1 MKIGDKVRFLSET
14 GGGRVAGF
22 QGKNIVL
29 VEDEDGFQI
38 PFPIN
43 DVVAVG
49 GEDNYTTSK
58 LVSSKMDA
66 ESKQKGIER
75 DGRSIKTLLKDG
87 QDDVDTSSL
96 SDDDK
101 YDTVDDEKEV
111 SFCAPVEERKG
122 GNMLSA
128 YIAFVPMDVSNV
140 TSTRFETYFVNDS
153 NYYIHFCYMTAEGHS
168 WNLKYSGEVEPNTK
182 LYIEEFGRD
191 ALNDMSHIAVQFLSY
206 KKEKGFL
213 MKPCVDAQFRI
224 DPVKF
229 YKLHTFQDTQFF
241 ESPALLYNI
250 IVDDVPARPFVV
262 DPKVLKREMFAS
274 SDTTKKES
282 EEHIGNYMRRY
293 EDGKNGAAFKIK
305 HRGDDDIVVID
316 LHANELLDTTAG
328 MTTADILNYQM
339 KKFRDTLT
347 EYANKKGQKI
357 VFIHGKGEGVLRNS
371 IINELHYRYKKYSY
385 QDASF
390 QEYGYGATQVTIR

>member
-14 GGGRVAGF
+14 GGGKVAGF
-22 QGKNIVL
+22 QGNNIVL

-43 DVVAVG
+43 EVVLI
-49 GEDNYTTSK
+49 GEDNYATSK
-58 LVSSKMDA
+58 LVSSKMAA
-66 ESKQKGIER
+66 ESKQNGIEP

-87 QDDVDTSSL
+87 QDDVDVSL
-96 SDDDK
+96 NEEDK

-111 SFCAPVEERKG
+111 TFRAPVEERKG

-128 YIAFVPMDVSNV
+128 YIAFVPMDINNV

-153 NYYIHFCYMTAEGHS
+153 NYYIQFCYMIAEGNS
-168 WNLKYSGEVEPNTK
+168 WNLKYKGEVEPNTK

-191 ALNDMSHIAVQFLSY
+191 ALNDMNHIAVQFISY
-206 KKEKGFL
+206 KLEKGFIL
-213 MKPCVDAQFRI
+213 KPSVDAQFRI

-241 ESPALLYNI
+241 ESPALLYSL
-250 IVDDVPARPFVV
+250 IVDDVPARPLVV
-262 DPKVLKREMFAS
+262 DPKVLKKEMFAS
-274 SDTTKKES
+274 ADNEKKES
-282 EEHIGNYMRRY
+282 QEHVGSYIRRY
-293 EDGKNGAAFKIK
+293 EDGKNGNAFKIK

-316 LHANELLDTTAG
+316 LHADELLDTTAG
-328 MTTADILNYQM
+328 MNTADILNYQM
-339 KKFRDTLT
+339 KKFRDILA

-357 VFIHGKGEGVLRNS
+357 VFIHGKGEGVLRSS
-371 IINELHYRYKKYSY
+371 IINELHYRYKKYAY

>member
-14 GGGRVAGF
+14 GGGKVVGF
-22 QGKNIVL
+22 HGNNIVL

-38 PFPIN
+38 PFPITE
-43 DVVAVG
+43 VVLI
-49 GEDNYTTSK
+49 GEDNYATSK
-58 LVSSKMDA
+58 LVSSKMST
-66 ESKQKGIER
+66 ESKLNGIEP

-87 QDDVDTSSL
+87 QDYVDASL
-96 SDDDK
+96 NEEDK

-111 SFCAPVEERKG
+111 TFRAPVEERKG

-128 YIAFVPMDVSNV
+128 YIAFVPMDINNV

-153 NYYIHFCYMTAEGHS
+153 NYYIQFCYMIAEGNS
-168 WNLKYSGEVEPNTK
+168 WNLKYKGEVEPNTK

-191 ALNDMSHIAVQFLSY
+191 ALNDMNHIAVQFISY
-206 KKEKGFL
+206 KLEKGFIL
-213 MKPCVDAQFRI
+213 KPSVDAQFRI

-241 ESPALLYNI
+241 ESPALLYSL
-250 IVDDVPARPFVV
+250 IVDDVPARPLVI
-262 DPKVLKREMFAS
+262 DPKALKKEMFAGA
-274 SDTTKKES
+274 DNEKKES
-282 EEHIGNYMRRY
+282 QEHIGNYMRRY
-293 EDGKNGAAFKIK
+293 EDGKNGNVFKIK

-316 LHANELLDTTAG
+316 LHADELLDTTAG

-339 KKFRDTLT
+339 KKFRDVLA

-357 VFIHGKGEGVLRNS
+357 VFIHGKGEGVLRSS
-371 IINELHYRYKKYSY
+371 IINELHYRYKKYAY

>member
-14 GGGRVAGF
+14 GGGKVAGF
-22 QGKNIVL
+22 PGNNIVL

-38 PFPIN
+38 PFPITE
-43 DVVAVG
+43 VVLI
-49 GEDNYTTSK
+49 GEDNYATSK
-58 LVSSKMDA
+58 LVSSKMSA
-66 ESKQKGIER
+66 ESKQNGIEP

-87 QDDVDTSSL
+87 QDDVDASL
-96 SDDDK
+96 NEEDK

-111 SFCAPVEERKG
+111 TFRAPVEERKG

-128 YIAFVPMDVSNV
+128 YIAFVPMDINNV

-153 NYYIHFCYMTAEGHS
+153 NYYIQFCYMIAEGNS
-168 WNLKYSGEVEPNTK
+168 WNLKYKGEVEPNTK

-191 ALNDMSHIAVQFLSY
+191 ALNDMNHIAVQFISY
-206 KKEKGFL
+206 KLEKGFI
-213 MKPCVDAQFRI
+213 MKPSVDAQFRI

-250 IVDDVPARPFVV
+250 IVDDVPARPFAV

-293 EDGKNGAAFKIK
+293 EDGKNGSAFKIK

-316 LHANELLDTTAG
+316 LHADELLDTTAG
-328 MTTADILNYQM
+328 MTTSDILNYQM

-347 EYANKKGQKI
+347 EYASKKGQKI
-357 VFIHGKGEGVLRNS
+357 VFIHGKGEGVLRTS
-371 IINELHYRYKKYSY
+371 IINDLHYRYKKYSY

>member
-14 GGGRVAGF
+14 GGGKVAGF
-22 QGKNIVL
+22 QGNNIVL

-43 DVVAVG
+43 EVVLI
-49 GEDNYTTSK
+49 GEDNYATSK
-58 LVSSKMDA
+58 LVSSKMAA
-66 ESKQKGIER
+66 ESKQNGIEP

-87 QDDVDTSSL
+87 QDDVDASL
-96 SDDDK
+96 NEEDK

-111 SFCAPVEERKG
+111 TFRAPVEERKG

-128 YIAFVPMDVSNV
+128 YIAFVPMDINNV

-153 NYYIHFCYMTAEGHS
+153 NYYIQFCYMIAEGNS
-168 WNLKYSGEVEPNTK
+168 WNLKFKGEVEPNTK

-191 ALNDMSHIAVQFLSY
+191 ALNDMNHIAVQFISY
-206 KKEKGFL
+206 KLEKGFI
-213 MKPCVDAQFRI
+213 MKPSVDAQFRI

-241 ESPALLYNI
+241 ESPALLYSL
-250 IVDDVPARPFVV
+250 IVDDVPARPLVI
-262 DPKVLKREMFAS
+262 DPKALKKEMFAGA
-274 SDTTKKES
+274 DNEKKES
-282 EEHIGNYMRRY
+282 QEHIGNYMRRY
-293 EDGKNGAAFKIK
+293 EDGKNGNVFKIK

-316 LHANELLDTTAG
+316 LHADELLDTTAG

-339 KKFRDTLT
+339 KKFRDILA

-357 VFIHGKGEGVLRNS
+357 VFIHGKGEGVLRSS
-371 IINELHYRYKKYSY
+371 IINELHYRYKKYAY

>member
-1 MKIGDKVRFLSET
+1 MNIGDKVRFLSET
-14 GGGRVAGF
+14 GGGKVAGF

-58 LVSSKMDA
+58 LVCSTMDA
-66 ESKQKGIER
+66 ASKQKGIER

-87 QDDVDTSSL
+87 QEDIDTSL
-96 SDDDK
+96 NDDDK
-101 YDTVDDEKEV
+101 YDTVDDEKEI
-111 SFCAPVEERKG
+111 SFRAPVEERKG

-128 YIAFVPMDVSNV
+128 YIAFVPMDINNV
-140 TSTRFETYFVNDS
+140 TSTRFEAYFVNDS
-153 NYYIHFCYMTAEGHS
+153 NYYIQFSYMTAEGNS
-168 WNLKYSGEVEPNTK
+168 WNLKYHGEVEPNTK
-182 LYIEEFGRD
+182 LYIEEFGREI
-191 ALNDMSHIAVQFLSY
+191 LNDMDHIAVQFISY
-206 KKEKGFL
+206 KREKGFIL
-213 MKPCVDAQFRI
+213 KPCVDVQIRI

-241 ESPALLYNI
+241 ETPALLYNL

-262 DPKVLKREMFAS
+262 DPKALKREMFAG
-274 SDTTKKES
+274 SDTDKKES
-282 EEHIGNYMRRY
+282 QEHIGNYMRRY
-293 EDGKNGAAFKIK
+293 EDGKNGNAFKIK

-316 LHANELLDTTAG
+316 LHADELLDTTAG
-328 MTTADILNYQM
+328 MTTSDILNYQM

-347 EYANKKGQKI
+347 EYASKKGQKI
-357 VFIHGKGEGVLRNS
+357 VFIHGKGEGVLRTS
-371 IINELHYRYKKYSY
+371 IINDLHYRYKKYSY

>member
-14 GGGRVAGF
+14 GGGKVAGF
-22 QGKNIVL
+22 PGNNIVL

-38 PFPIN
+38 PFPITE
-43 DVVAVG
+43 VVLI
-49 GEDNYTTSK
+49 GEDNYATSK
-58 LVSSKMDA
+58 LVSSKMSA
-66 ESKQKGIER
+66 ESKLNGIEP

-87 QDDVDTSSL
+87 QDDVDASL
-96 SDDDK
+96 NEEDK

-111 SFCAPVEERKG
+111 TFRAPVEERKG

-128 YIAFVPMDVSNV
+128 YIAFVPMDINNV

-153 NYYIHFCYMTAEGHS
+153 NYYIQFCYMIAEGNS
-168 WNLKYSGEVEPNTK
+168 WNLKYKGEVEPNTK

-191 ALNDMSHIAVQFLSY
+191 ALNDMNHIAVQFISY
-206 KKEKGFL
+206 KLEKGFI
-213 MKPCVDAQFRI
+213 MKPSVDAQFRI

-229 YKLHTFQDTQFF
+229 YKLHTFQDTQFL
-241 ESPALLYNI
+241 ESPALLYSL
-250 IVDDVPARPFVV
+250 IVDDVPARPLVI
-262 DPKVLKREMFAS
+262 DPKALKKEMFAGA
-274 SDTTKKES
+274 DNEKKES
-282 EEHIGNYMRRY
+282 QEHIGNYMRRY
-293 EDGKNGAAFKIK
+293 EDGKNGNVFKIK

-316 LHANELLDTTAG
+316 LHADELLDTTAG

-339 KKFRDTLT
+339 KKFRDVLA

-357 VFIHGKGEGVLRNS
+357 VFIHGKGEGVLRSS
-371 IINELHYRYKKYSY
+371 IINELHYRYKKYAY

>member
-1 MKIGDKVRFLSET
+1 MNIGDKVRFLSET
-14 GGGRVAGF
+14 GGGKVAGF

-43 DVVAVG
+43 EVVLI
-49 GEDNYTTSK
+49 GEDNYATSK
-58 LVSSKMDA
+58 LVSSKMAA
-66 ESKQKGIER
+66 ESKQNGIEP

-87 QDDVDTSSL
+87 QDDVDASL
-96 SDDDK
+96 NEEDK

-111 SFCAPVEERKG
+111 TFRAPVEERKG

-128 YIAFVPMDVSNV
+128 YIAFVPMDINNV

-153 NYYIHFCYMTAEGHS
+153 NYYIQFCYMIAEGNS
-168 WNLKYSGEVEPNTK
+168 WNLKFKGEVEPNTK

-191 ALNDMSHIAVQFLSY
+191 ALNDMNHIAVQFISY
-206 KKEKGFL
+206 KLEKGFI
-213 MKPCVDAQFRI
+213 MKPSVDAQFRI

-241 ESPALLYNI
+241 ESPALLYSL
-250 IVDDVPARPFVV
+250 IVDDVPARPLVI
-262 DPKVLKREMFAS
+262 DPKALKKEMFAGA
-274 SDTTKKES
+274 DNEKKES
-282 EEHIGNYMRRY
+282 PEHIGNYMRRY
-293 EDGKNGAAFKIK
+293 EDGKNGNVFKIK
-305 HRGDDDIVVID
+305 HRGDDDIVVVD
-316 LHANELLDTTAG
+316 LHADELLDTTAG

-339 KKFRDTLT
+339 KKFRDTLA

-357 VFIHGKGEGVLRNS
+357 VFIHGKGEGVLRGS
-371 IINELHYRYKKYSY
+371 IINELHYRYKKYAY

>member
-1 MKIGDKVRFLSET
+1 MNIGDKVRFLSET
-14 GGGRVAGF
+14 GGGKVAGF
-22 QGKNIVL
+22 QSNNIVL

-43 DVVAVG
+43 EVVVVV
-49 GEDNYTTSK
+49 GEDNYTSSK
-58 LVSSKMDA
+58 LVSSKMEA

-87 QDDVDTSSL
+87 QDDIDTSL
-96 SDDDK
+96 NDDEK
-101 YDTVDDEKEV
+101 YDTVDDEKEIT
-111 SFCAPVEERKG
+111 FRQPVEERKG

-128 YIAFVPMDVSNV
+128 YIAFVPMDVTNV

-153 NYYIHFCYMTAEGHS
+153 NYYIQFCYMAAEGNS
-168 WNLKYSGEVEPNTK
+168 WNLKYHGEVEPNTK
-182 LYIEEFGRD
+182 LFIEEFGRES
-191 ALNDMSHIAVQFLSY
+191 LNEMNHIAVQFISY
-206 KKEKGFL
+206 KREKGFIL
-213 MKPCVDAQFRI
+213 KPSVDAQFRLV
-224 DPVKF
+224 PVKF
-229 YKLHTFQDTQFF
+229 YKLQTFQDTQFF

-262 DPKVLKREMFAS
+262 DPKALKKEMFAGAE
-274 SDTTKKES
+274 DEKTES
-282 EEHIGNYMRRY
+282 QEHIGNYMRRY
-293 EDGKNGAAFKIK
+293 EDGKNGNVFKIK

-316 LHANELLDTTAG
+316 LHIDELLDTTAG
-328 MTTADILNYQM
+328 MNTSDILNYQM
-339 KKFRDTLT
+339 KKFCDTLA

-371 IINELHYRYKKYSY
+371 IINELHYRYKKYTY

>member
-1 MKIGDKVRFLSET
+1 MNIGDKVRFLSET
-14 GGGRVAGF
+14 GGGKIAGF

-66 ESKQKGIER
+66 ASKQKGIER

-87 QDDVDTSSL
+87 QEDIDTSL
-96 SDDDK
+96 NDDDK
-101 YDTVDDEKEV
+101 YDTVDDEKEI
-111 SFCAPVEERKG
+111 SFRAPVEERKG

-128 YIAFVPMDVSNV
+128 YIAFVPMDINNV
-140 TSTRFETYFVNDS
+140 TSTRFEAYFVNDS
-153 NYYIHFCYMTAEGHS
+153 NYYIQFSYMTAEGNS
-168 WNLKYSGEVEPNTK
+168 WNLKYHGEVEPNTK
-182 LYIEEFGRD
+182 LYIEEFGREI
-191 ALNDMSHIAVQFLSY
+191 LNDMDHIAVQFISY
-206 KKEKGFL
+206 KREKGFIL
-213 MKPCVDAQFRI
+213 KPCVDVQIRI

-241 ESPALLYNI
+241 ETPALLYNL

-262 DPKVLKREMFAS
+262 DPKALKREMFAG
-274 SDTTKKES
+274 SDTDKKES
-282 EEHIGNYMRRY
+282 QEHIGNYMRRY
-293 EDGKNGAAFKIK
+293 EDGKNGKAFKIK

-316 LHANELLDTTAG
+316 LHADELLDTTAG
-328 MTTADILNYQM
+328 MTTSDILNYQM

-347 EYANKKGQKI
+347 EYASKKGQKI
-357 VFIHGKGEGVLRNS
+357 VFIHGKGEGVLRTS
-371 IINELHYRYKKYSY
+371 IINDLHYRYKKYSY

>member
-14 GGGRVAGF
+14 GGGKVAGF
-22 QGKNIVL
+22 PGNNIVL

-38 PFPIN
+38 PFPITE
-43 DVVAVG
+43 VVLI
-49 GEDNYTTSK
+49 GEDNYATSK
-58 LVSSKMDA
+58 LVSSKMSA
-66 ESKQKGIER
+66 ESKQNGIEP

-87 QDDVDTSSL
+87 QDDVDASL
-96 SDDDK
+96 NEEDK

-111 SFCAPVEERKG
+111 TFRAPVEERKG

-128 YIAFVPMDVSNV
+128 YIAFVPMDINNV

-153 NYYIHFCYMTAEGHS
+153 NYYIQFCYMIAEGNS
-168 WNLKYSGEVEPNTK
+168 WNLKYKGEVEPNTK

-191 ALNDMSHIAVQFLSY
+191 ALNDMNHIAVQFISY
-206 KKEKGFL
+206 KLEKGFI
-213 MKPCVDAQFRI
+213 MKPSVDAQFRI

-241 ESPALLYNI
+241 ESPALLYSL
-250 IVDDVPARPFVV
+250 IVDDVPARPLVI
-262 DPKVLKREMFAS
+262 DPKALKKEMFAGA
-274 SDTTKKES
+274 DNEKKES
-282 EEHIGNYMRRY
+282 QEHIGNYMRRY
-293 EDGKNGAAFKIK
+293 EDGKNGNVFKIK

-316 LHANELLDTTAG
+316 LHADELLDTTAG

-339 KKFRDTLT
+339 KKFRDVLA

-357 VFIHGKGEGVLRNS
+357 VFIHGKR
-371 IINELHYRYKKYSY
+371 
-385 QDASF
+385 
-390 QEYGYGATQVTIR
+390 

>member
-14 GGGRVAGF
+14 GGGKVAGF
-22 QGKNIVL
+22 PGNNIVL

-38 PFPIN
+38 PFPITE
-43 DVVAVG
+43 VVLI
-49 GEDNYTTSK
+49 GEDNYATSK
-58 LVSSKMDA
+58 LVSSKMST
-66 ESKQKGIER
+66 ESKLNGIEP

-87 QDDVDTSSL
+87 QDDVDASL
-96 SDDDK
+96 NEEDK

-111 SFCAPVEERKG
+111 TFRAPVEERKG

-128 YIAFVPMDVSNV
+128 YIAFVPMDINNV

-153 NYYIHFCYMTAEGHS
+153 NYYIQFCYMIAEGNS
-168 WNLKYSGEVEPNTK
+168 WNLKYKGEVEPNTK

-191 ALNDMSHIAVQFLSY
+191 ALNDMNHIAVQFISY
-206 KKEKGFL
+206 KLEKGFIL
-213 MKPCVDAQFRI
+213 KPSVDAQFRI

-241 ESPALLYNI
+241 ESPALLYSL
-250 IVDDVPARPFVV
+250 IVDDVPARPLVI
-262 DPKVLKREMFAS
+262 DPKALKKEMFAGA
-274 SDTTKKES
+274 DNEKKES
-282 EEHIGNYMRRY
+282 QEHIGNYMRRY
-293 EDGKNGAAFKIK
+293 EDGKNGNVFKIK

-316 LHANELLDTTAG
+316 LHADELLDTTAG

-339 KKFRDTLT
+339 KKFRDILA

-357 VFIHGKGEGVLRNS
+357 VFIHGKGEGVLRSS
-371 IINELHYRYKKYSY
+371 IINELHYRYKKYAY

>member
-1 MKIGDKVRFLSET
+1 MNIGDKVRFLSET
-14 GGGRVAGF
+14 GGGKVAGF

-66 ESKQKGIER
+66 ASKQKVIER

-87 QDDVDTSSL
+87 QEDIDTSL
-96 SDDDK
+96 NDDDK
-101 YDTVDDEKEV
+101 YDTVDDEKEI
-111 SFCAPVEERKG
+111 SFRAPVEERKG

-128 YIAFVPMDVSNV
+128 YIAFVPMDINNV
-140 TSTRFETYFVNDS
+140 TSTRFEAYFVNDS
-153 NYYIHFCYMTAEGHS
+153 NYYIQFSYMTAEGNS
-168 WNLKYSGEVEPNTK
+168 WNLKYHGEVEPNTK
-182 LYIEEFGRD
+182 LYIEEFGREI
-191 ALNDMSHIAVQFLSY
+191 LNDMDHIAVQFISY
-206 KKEKGFL
+206 KREKGFIL
-213 MKPCVDAQFRI
+213 KPCVDVQIRI

-241 ESPALLYNI
+241 ETPALLYNL

-262 DPKVLKREMFAS
+262 DPKALKREMFAG
-274 SDTTKKES
+274 SDTDKKES
-282 EEHIGNYMRRY
+282 QEHIGNYMRRY
-293 EDGKNGAAFKIK
+293 EDGKNGNAFKIK

-316 LHANELLDTTAG
+316 LHADELLDTTAG
-328 MTTADILNYQM
+328 MTTSDILNYQM

-347 EYANKKGQKI
+347 EYASKKGQKI
-357 VFIHGKGEGVLRNS
+357 VFIHGKGEGVLRTS
-371 IINELHYRYKKYSY
+371 IINDLHYRYKKYSY

>member
-14 GGGRVAGF
+14 GGGKVAGF
-22 QGKNIVL
+22 PGNNIVL

-38 PFPIN
+38 PFPITE
-43 DVVAVG
+43 VVLI
-49 GEDNYTTSK
+49 GEDNYATSK
-58 LVSSKMDA
+58 LVSSKMST
-66 ESKQKGIER
+66 ESKLNGIEP

-87 QDDVDTSSL
+87 QDDVDASL
-96 SDDDK
+96 NEEDK

-111 SFCAPVEERKG
+111 TFRAPVEERKG

-128 YIAFVPMDVSNV
+128 YIAFVPMDINNV

-153 NYYIHFCYMTAEGHS
+153 NYYIQFCYMIAEGNS
-168 WNLKYSGEVEPNTK
+168 WNLKYKGEVEPNTK

-191 ALNDMSHIAVQFLSY
+191 ALNDMNHIAVQFISY
-206 KKEKGFL
+206 KLEKGFI
-213 MKPCVDAQFRI
+213 MKPSVDAQFRI

-241 ESPALLYNI
+241 ESPALLYSL
-250 IVDDVPARPFVV
+250 IVDDVPARPLVI
-262 DPKVLKREMFAS
+262 DPKALKKEMFAGA
-274 SDTTKKES
+274 DNEKKES
-282 EEHIGNYMRRY
+282 QEHIGNYMRRY
-293 EDGKNGAAFKIK
+293 EDGKNGNVFKIK

-316 LHANELLDTTAG
+316 LHADELLDTTAG

-339 KKFRDTLT
+339 KKFRDILA

-357 VFIHGKGEGVLRNS
+357 VFIHGKGEGVLRSS
-371 IINELHYRYKKYSY
+371 IINELHYRYKKYAY

>member
-1 MKIGDKVRFLSET
+1 MNIGDKVRFLSET
-14 GGGRVAGF
+14 GGGKVAGF

-66 ESKQKGIER
+66 ASKQKRIER

-87 QDDVDTSSL
+87 QEDIDTSIN
-96 SDDDK
+96 DDDK
-101 YDTVDDEKEV
+101 YDTVDDEKEI
-111 SFCAPVEERKG
+111 SFRAPVEERKG

-128 YIAFVPMDVSNV
+128 YIAFVPMDINNV
-140 TSTRFETYFVNDS
+140 TSTRFEAYFVNDS
-153 NYYIHFCYMTAEGHS
+153 NYYIQFSYMTAEGNS
-168 WNLKYSGEVEPNTK
+168 WNLKYHGEVEPNTK
-182 LYIEEFGRD
+182 LYIEEFGREI
-191 ALNDMSHIAVQFLSY
+191 LNDMDHIAVQFISY
-206 KKEKGFL
+206 KREKGFIL
-213 MKPCVDAQFRI
+213 KPCVDVQIRI

-241 ESPALLYNI
+241 ETPALLYNL

-262 DPKVLKREMFAS
+262 DPKALKREMFAG
-274 SDTTKKES
+274 SDTDKKES
-282 EEHIGNYMRRY
+282 QEHIGNYMRRY
-293 EDGKNGAAFKIK
+293 EDGKNGNAFKIK

-316 LHANELLDTTAG
+316 LHADELLDTTAG
-328 MTTADILNYQM
+328 MTTSDILNYQM

-347 EYANKKGQKI
+347 EYASKKGQKI
-357 VFIHGKGEGVLRNS
+357 VFIHGKGEGVLRTS
-371 IINELHYRYKKYSY
+371 IINDLHYRYKKYSY

>member
-14 GGGRVAGF
+14 GGGKVAGF
-22 QGKNIVL
+22 PGNNIVL

-43 DVVAVG
+43 EVVLI
-49 GEDNYTTSK
+49 GEDNYATSK
-58 LVSSKMDA
+58 LVSSKMAA
-66 ESKQKGIER
+66 ESKQNGIEP

-87 QDDVDTSSL
+87 QDDVVASL
-96 SDDDK
+96 NEDDK

-111 SFCAPVEERKG
+111 TFRAPVEERKG

-128 YIAFVPMDVSNV
+128 YIAFVPMDINNV

-153 NYYIHFCYMTAEGHS
+153 NYYIQFCYMIAEGNS
-168 WNLKYSGEVEPNTK
+168 WNLKFKGEVEPNTK

-191 ALNDMSHIAVQFLSY
+191 ALNDMNHIAVQFISY
-206 KKEKGFL
+206 KLEKGFI
-213 MKPCVDAQFRI
+213 MKPSVDAQFRI

-241 ESPALLYNI
+241 ESPALLYSL
-250 IVDDVPARPFVV
+250 IVDDIPARPFVI
-262 DPKVLKREMFAS
+262 DPKALKKEMFAGA
-274 SDTTKKES
+274 DNEKKES
-282 EEHIGNYMRRY
+282 QEHIGNYMRRY
-293 EDGKNGAAFKIK
+293 EDGKNGNVFKIK

-316 LHANELLDTTAG
+316 LHADELLDTTAG

-339 KKFRDTLT
+339 KKFRDILA

-357 VFIHGKGEGVLRNS
+357 VFIHGKGEGVLRSS
-371 IINELHYRYKKYSY
+371 IINELHYRYKKYAY